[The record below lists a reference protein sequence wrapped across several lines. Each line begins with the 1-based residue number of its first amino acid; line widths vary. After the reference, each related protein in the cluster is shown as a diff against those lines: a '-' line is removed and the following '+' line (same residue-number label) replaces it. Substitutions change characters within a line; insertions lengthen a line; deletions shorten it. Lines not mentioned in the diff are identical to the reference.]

1 MPKLGEML
9 LADGLCTVKQLKA
22 AVENQVIMGGRIG
35 TNLLELGFVS
45 EEGLAKTLAK
55 QFRTRVL
62 FGEDIRPD
70 REALAKIPK
79 EEVDR
84 LDVIPYRL
92 RQRSIEILCVNPG
105 DLKALDE
112 VAFITGLKPAPIA
125 VPELRFWQLL
135 NRLYGIERELRYL
148 VLEGSSDPIKLEDR
162 PPSAPTVEEDLIS
175 EEVFSTLYQRR
186 EPQPQPEPEPEP
198 EPVPEEI
205 PILDEA
211 DMEVV
216 EEEVIELVEEVV
228 PVPARVPE
236 ESPLTFQQAAQLLKG
251 VDDRDAVA
259 RTVLRFAASAFKR
272 SLLFTAHRQVILG
285 WDAVGGNIDPARFRS
300 LAIPLDAPSVFRLV
314 VSSRAHFLGA
324 LQKTKINI
332 GFLKA
337 MGRQVPLSAVAVPI
351 LVRGR
356 VVNLL
361 YCDNGHRAHAASDIG
376 ELLILAQHIARCYE
390 AMFERKWVDVKA
402 AEARERRKFR
412 RIPADFEVSFR
423 ALENATPARARDI
436 SDGGILFMAPE
447 PIQPGTLLEVE
458 LRTRAHSMFPS
469 VFKPMVARVRV
480 VRVSKQEPP
489 YEIGAEFVEPD
500 E

>member
-1 MPKLGEML
+1 MPKLGEIL
-9 LADGLCTVKQLKA
+9 LADGLCTVEQLKA

-45 EEGLAKTLAK
+45 EEALARTLAK

-62 FGEDIRPD
+62 FGEDIHPD
-70 REALAKIPK
+70 HEALAKISK
-79 EEVDR
+79 EAVAR

-92 RQRSIEILCVNPG
+92 QQRSLEVLCVDPG

-112 VAFITGLKPAPIA
+112 VAFITGLKAAPIA

-148 VLEGSSDPIKLEDR
+148 VLEGAQTPVKLEDR
-162 PPSAPTVEEDLIS
+162 PPAGPTVNEDLIS
-175 EEVFSTLYQRR
+175 EEVFAKLYQRR
-186 EPQPQPEPEPEP
+186 EDQPDSD
-198 EPVPEEI
+198 EI
-205 PILDEA
+205 PVLDEA

-228 PVPARVPE
+228 PVPE
-236 ESPLTFQQAAQLLKG
+236 ESPLSFQEATQLLKG
-251 VDDRDAVA
+251 IDDRNAVA
-259 RTVLRFAASAFKR
+259 RTVLRFAASVFKR

-300 LAIPLDAPSVFRLV
+300 LAIPLDTPSVFGLV

-324 LQKTKINI
+324 LQKTRINI

-337 MGRQVPLSAVAVPI
+337 MGRQVPLSAVVVPI

-390 AMFERKWVDVKA
+390 AMFERKWVDIKA

-423 ALENATPARARDI
+423 TLENAKPARARDI
-436 SDGGILFMAPE
+436 SDGGILFSAPE
-447 PIQPGTLLEVE
+447 RIQPGTVLEVE

-480 VRVSKQEPP
+480 VRVSKEEPP
-489 YEIGAEFVEPD
+489 YEIGAEFVESD